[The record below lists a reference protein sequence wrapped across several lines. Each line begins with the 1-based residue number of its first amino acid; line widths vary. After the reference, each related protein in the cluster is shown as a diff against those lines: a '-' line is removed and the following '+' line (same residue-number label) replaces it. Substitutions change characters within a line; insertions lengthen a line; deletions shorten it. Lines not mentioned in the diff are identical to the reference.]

1 MGVLAVFEPRGTD
14 NGARTW
20 YHPTIHELKMMN
32 TIALFGDEEH
42 DTAMMTMTMTMRTN
56 MMKIMP
62 ILRTWYQPTIHK
74 LKMMIMATMLSNVC
88 DNDYDVDGHHT
99 PMDCSPAMVP
109 NNHS

>member
-42 DTAMMTMTMTMRTN
+42 DGDDDFDDNHTN
-56 MMKIMP
+56 GW
-62 ILRTWYQPTIHK
+62 LTWYGNGTNQTFI
-74 LKMMIMATMLSNVC
+74 N
-88 DNDYDVDGHHT
+88 
-99 PMDCSPAMVP
+99 
-109 NNHS
+109 